1 MSILLPDSSGSCSC
15 CSANNSSGSDSPD
28 AAIYRQLIGELHR
41 YGTVLTEHIAP
52 PDDVERGM
60 TDAEIYKRDMDWL
73 AAADVVVAEV
83 STPSLGV
90 GYELARAESLGKRVL
105 CMFRPSSEGNLSA
118 MIAGSTMLTVAEYE
132 TVREAS
138 LAIGEFLL
146 PE

>member
-1 MSILLPDSSGSCSC
+1 MRIYFAASIRGGRD
-15 CSANNSSGSDSPD
+15 D

-41 YGTVLTEHIAP
+41 YGTVLTEHIAH

-105 CMFRPSSEGNLSA
+105 CLFRPSSEGNLSA

-138 LAIGEFLL
+138 LAVGEFLL